1 MRVVILSRAAIERDC
16 TFKSSDLSGSV
27 PKGASF
33 IKTEFTQ
40 PIIDDV
46 KFIKGTK
53 FKSFDFPN
61 ISTNRVVL
69 DKVTFNSKC
78 VFKNISLANA
88 KFNDFRIQD
97 SYLEDVNLL
106 VLKCQKYT

>member
-1 MRVVILSRAAIERDC
+1 MRVVILSRAAMKDC
-16 TFKSSDLSGSV
+16 TFESSDLSGSV